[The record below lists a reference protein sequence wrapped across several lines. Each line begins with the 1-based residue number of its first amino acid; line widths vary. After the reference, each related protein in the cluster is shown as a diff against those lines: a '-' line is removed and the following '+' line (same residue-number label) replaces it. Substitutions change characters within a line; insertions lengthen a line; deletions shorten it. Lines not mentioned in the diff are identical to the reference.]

1 MLSVINV
8 SFINKKIKMKTI
20 FKNLSSI
27 CLTLVTLTFLVVES
41 LFINLTESISA
52 PWQLYFQDPETPIME
67 GIINFHDKAMFLI
80 TFIIF
85 AVGYILFRAV
95 VLFQD
100 KNENRPSERF
110 IHGTV
115 IEIVWTI
122 LPALVLLNLAIPSF
136 SLLYSMDELPT
147 PQGTLKCI
155 GHQWY
160 WSYEYSD
167 NYTNN
172 SSGSITTSAFERTP
186 TYQYYDNLNPFV
198 APKFNSNDTPAQ
210 VRLCVNEFSNQ
221 VNNSDT
227 SLLESFNGINE
238 DAALISSRWAWD
250 SSAPHTLSSV
260 TSFETGSEEST
271 PVFQNY
277 ETESYLVNEAVDE
290 DYYRLLSV
298 DNSAKI
304 PAKRHIRILITSA
317 DVLHSWA
324 VPSLGIKVDACPGRL
339 NQTSTYLSRAGIKHY
354 GQCSEICGVNHG
366 FMPIVVESFNT
377 SSEDY
382 LDIPL
387 ENRHKIVSA

>member
-1 MLSVINV
+1 VLFIIDVCT
-8 SFINKKIKMKTI
+8 INKKIKMKVF
-20 FKNLSSI
+20 FKNISST
-27 CLTLVTLTFLVVES
+27 CLALVTLSFLVVES
-41 LFINLTESISA
+41 LFFNLTESISA

-85 AVGYILFRAV
+85 AVGYVLFRSV

-172 SSGSITTSAFERTP
+172 ASGSITTKEFERTP
-186 TYQYYDNLNPFV
+186 TYSNYDNLNPSIAPNV
-198 APKFNSNDTPAQ
+198 A
-210 VRLCVNEFSNQ
+210 L
-221 VNNSDT
+221 VNNSDV
-227 SLLESFNGINE
+227 SLLDIFKGIDEN
-238 DAALISSRWAWD
+238 AALISSRWGWD
-250 SSAPHTLSSV
+250 SSTPHTLKSV
-260 TSFETGSEEST
+260 TSFDFSSEESS
-271 PVFQNY
+271 PIFQNY
-277 ETESYLVNEAVDE
+277 ETESYLINEAVDDE
-290 DYYRLLSV
+290 YYRLLAV

-304 PAKRHIRILITSA
+304 PAKRHVRILITSA

-366 FMPIVVESFNT
+366 FMPIVVESFDT

-387 ENRHKIVSA
+387 ENRHNIVSA

>member
-1 MLSVINV
+1 MN
-8 SFINKKIKMKTI
+8 
-20 FKNLSSI
+20 
-27 CLTLVTLTFLVVES
+27 LTLVTLFFLSVES
-41 LFINLTESISA
+41 SFINLTESVSA

-80 TFIIF
+80 TFIVF
-85 AVGYILFRAV
+85 AVGYILFRCVA
-95 VLFQD
+95 LFQD
-100 KNENRPSERF
+100 NQDNRAPERF

-122 LPALVLLNLAIPSF
+122 LPALVLLNLAVPSF

-147 PQGTLKCI
+147 PQGTLKCV

-160 WSYEYSD
+160 WTYEYSD

-172 SSGSITTSAFERTP
+172 NLGAIVTRNFDRTPSDKESNPILTDLDENAVVESNTLDYFNQIDKNAALLSTRWGWNPSESGSI
-186 TYQYYDNLNPFV
+186 
-198 APKFNSNDTPAQ
+198 K
-210 VRLCVNEFSNQ
+210 
-221 VNNSDT
+221 
-227 SLLESFNGINE
+227 
-238 DAALISSRWAWD
+238 
-250 SSAPHTLSSV
+250 SV
-260 TSFETGSEEST
+260 TTFEQGSGESEV
-271 PVFQNY
+271 VFQNV
-277 ETESYLVNEAVDE
+277 ETESYLINDAVEDE
-290 DYYRLLSV
+290 FYRLLSV

-304 PAKRHIRILITSA
+304 PAKRHVRILITSA

-366 FMPIVVESFNT
+366 FMPIVVESFDIN
-377 SSEDY
+377 SEEY

-387 ENRHKIVSA
+387 ENRHSIVSV

>member
-1 MLSVINV
+1 M
-8 SFINKKIKMKTI
+8 KII
-20 FKNLSSI
+20 FKNLSLI
-27 CLTLVTLTFLVVES
+27 YLTLTFIVVES
-41 LFINLTESISA
+41 IFINLTESISA

-85 AVGYILFRAV
+85 AVGYILFRAI

-100 KNENRPSERF
+100 KNEKRLSERF
-110 IHGTV
+110 VHGTV

-172 SSGSITTSAFERTP
+172 SIGSIVTKSFERTP
-186 TYQYYDNLNPFV
+186 TYENFNNINLLSSS
-198 APKFNSNDTPAQ
+198 KYNSELTDLK
-210 VRLCVNEFSNQ
+210 V
-221 VNNSDT
+221 
-227 SLLESFNGINE
+227 LENFEGINT
-238 DAALISSRWAWD
+238 DAALISSRWNWSPSD
-250 SSAPHTLSSV
+250 PHTLNSI
-260 TSFETGSEEST
+260 TSFDLLDNELT
-271 PVFQNY
+271 PIFQNY
-277 ETESYLVNEAVDE
+277 ENESYLVNEAVD
-290 DYYRLLSV
+290 DDFYRLLSV

-339 NQTSTYLSRAGIKHY
+339 NQTSTYLSRPGIKHY

-366 FMPIVVESFNT
+366 FMPIVVESFDT

-387 ENRHKIVSA
+387 ENRHKIINL

>member
-1 MLSVINV
+1 M
-8 SFINKKIKMKTI
+8 KII
-20 FKNLSSI
+20 FKNLSLI
-27 CLTLVTLTFLVVES
+27 NLTLTFIVVES
-41 LFINLTESISA
+41 IFINLTESISA

-85 AVGYILFRAV
+85 AVGYILFRAI

-100 KNENRPSERF
+100 KNEKRLSERF
-110 IHGTV
+110 VHGTV

-172 SSGSITTSAFERTP
+172 SIGSIVTKSFERAP
-186 TYQYYDNLNPFV
+186 TYEN
-198 APKFNSNDTPAQ
+198 FNNISPLSA
-210 VRLCVNEFSNQ
+210 SKY
-221 VNNSDT
+221 NSELTD
-227 SLLESFNGINE
+227 LKVLENFEGINT
-238 DAALISSRWAWD
+238 DAALISSRWNWD
-250 SSAPHTLSSV
+250 SSNPNTLNSI
-260 TSFETGSEEST
+260 TSFDVLDNELT
-271 PVFQNY
+271 PIFQNY
-277 ETESYLVNEAVDE
+277 ENESYLVNEAVD
-290 DYYRLLSV
+290 DDFYRLLSV

-339 NQTSTYLSRAGIKHY
+339 NQTSTYLSRPGIKHY

-366 FMPIVVESFNT
+366 FMPIVVESFDT

-387 ENRHKIVSA
+387 ENRHKIINL